1 MLLPRPSLHKMASL
15 ASESTPQATTL
26 RKHFSDLVRAIQDP
40 AILAVDLYSAEI
52 ITLNLLE
59 RVNSATGLPS
69 KDKTSLLL
77 SAVSDQTVVSPE
89 TFDTF
94 LSILSEDHGPS
105 LPDIVEKMKADS
117 MLGSPGMY
125 KHR

>member
-1 MLLPRPSLHKMASL
+1 MASL

-40 AILAVDLYSAEI
+40 AILAVDLYSADI
-52 ITLNLLE
+52 ITQTLLE

-69 KDKTSLLL
+69 KEKTSLLL
-77 SAVSDQTVVSPE
+77 SAVSDQTVVSAE

-105 LPDIVEKMKADS
+105 LPDIVEKMKDS

-125 KHR
+125 WLAVDR